1 MENEIMNVV
10 EETINPETMVN
21 TGVENKGGAGF
32 WILVGGV
39 CVAAGVAAYKL
50 GNKMIQ
56 DHKAKKKATVRI
68 EEEVDVANDK
78 IDEIPG
84 VE

>member
-10 EETINPETMVN
+10 EETVNPEVITEVYA
-21 TGVENKGGAGF
+21 ENKGGIGLGMV
-32 WILVGGV
+32 IGGA
-39 CVAAGVAAYKL
+39 CVAAGIAVYKFGRKL
-50 GNKMIQ
+50 VQ
-56 DHKAKKKATVRI
+56 DHKAKKKATVKI